1 MAKEK
6 NKTEDLEKEEV
17 FGSPKSDKEVIKDSY
32 EKYYKDSQKTG
43 KTSQVSHDFYQWE
56 EEGQVLIG
64 KLIEFEELESKDYEG
79 KYNRYIFDTDEGLMG
94 VICGKVIDKLMAE
107 RDLINKVLRIEYQG
121 QRQLDGG
128 RTVNRFR
135 VDIIKD

>member
-6 NKTEDLEKEEV
+6 NVTKDFEKEEV
-17 FGSPKSDKEVIKDSY
+17 FGSPKTDREAIKDSY
-32 EKYYKDSQKTG
+32 EKYYKDSQKAG
-43 KTSQVSHDFYQWE
+43 KTAQVSHDFYQWE

-64 KLIEFEELESKDYEG
+64 KLIEFEAIDSKEYEG

-94 VICGKVIDKLMAE
+94 VICGTVVDKLMAE
-107 RDLINKVLRIEYQG
+107 QDLTGKVLRIEYQG
-121 QRQLDGG
+121 QRQLDAG

-135 VDIIKD
+135 IDIIK

>member
-6 NKTEDLEKEEV
+6 ENTKESKEELKKTDV
-17 FGSPKSDKEVIKDSY
+17 STDREVIKDSY
-32 EKYYKDSQKTG
+32 
-43 KTSQVSHDFYQWE
+43 
-56 EEGQVLIG
+56 
-64 KLIEFEELESKDYEG
+64 
-79 KYNRYIFDTDEGLMG
+79 DEGLMG
-94 VICGKVIDKLMAE
+94 VICGKVIDKVMAE